1 MGFFDFM
8 DKMAKGEPVFQ
19 EETDGLPRQQETQ
32 TEESGEPT
40 IQKGVESTFPVVQ
53 ITKVKPSV
61 NGGRLQLYCYIENT
75 WTGPVELDKIYI
87 FDTKRELDTV
97 LDAGQAR
104 DFLVYDGPVLR
115 EEKGEVKLQYKTK
128 KEGDYFE
135 AEHDAKFSYRGQDG
149 TYEVANIQLNE
160 PIRDIYG

>member
-8 DKMAKGEPVFQ
+8 DKMVKGEPIFQ
-19 EETDGLPRQQETQ
+19 AETSRQDQPQETQ
-32 TEESGEPT
+32 NEPGEAPA

-61 NGGRLQLYCYIENT
+61 NGDHLQVYCYIENT
-75 WTGPVELDKIYI
+75 WHSPIELDKIYI

-97 LDAGQAR
+97 LNAGQLR
-104 DFLVYDGPVLR
+104 EFLVYDGPVLR
-115 EEKGEVKLQYKTK
+115 EEKNEIKLHYKTQK
-128 KEGDYFE
+128 DGDYFE
-135 AEHDAKFSYRGQDG
+135 AEHEAKFSYRAQDG
-149 TYEVANIQLNE
+149 TYEVGDIQLNE